1 LKLVI
6 HIDMDAFFASVEQN
20 DDPSLRGKPVVVG
33 SPSERGVIAA
43 ASYEARK
50 FGVRSAM
57 PAMVASRLCPD
68 LIFVRHRKDR
78 YREVSDLVFKQFYRF
93 ASKVEP
99 LSVDEAF
106 LDVSDR
112 CTDLLSAR
120 DLAIEIKE
128 AIYKETSL
136 FSSAGIACNKFLAK
150 MASDM
155 DKPNGLRVITPE
167 EATVLIP
174 SLPVDK
180 FYGIGKVTAEK
191 LHRYGIHTGAEMV
204 AAGADFLHR
213 NFGKAGSFYYD
224 MARGIDNR
232 EVECGRERKSIGA
245 ELTFE
250 KDLTTLFGIIAELYR
265 IEHEVWRRATE
276 SGVTGRTITLKI
288 KFDDFKQITRSITD
302 DSPVSDF
309 NTLHRIV
316 TDLRKAVDFS
326 NRRIRLMGV
335 TISNFGF
342 DNKPGKQL
350 LIWKK

>member
-1 LKLVI
+1 
-6 HIDMDAFFASVEQN
+6 MDAFFASVEQN

-57 PAMVASRLCPD
+57 PARVAIRLCPD

-78 YREVSDLVFKQFYRF
+78 YREISDIVFKQFYRF

-106 LDVSDR
+106 LDVSDC

-120 DLAIEIKE
+120 DLAQTIKE
-128 AIYKETSL
+128 AIRKETSL
-136 FSSAGIACNKFLAK
+136 SSSAGIACNKFLAK

-155 DKPNGLRVITPE
+155 EKPDGLRVIAPE
-167 EATVLIP
+167 EAVVLIP
-174 SLPVDK
+174 GLPVDK

-191 LHRYGIHTGAEMV
+191 LHRYGIHTGADMV
-204 AAGADFLHR
+204 AAGPGFLHR

-224 MARGIDNR
+224 MARGIDDR
-232 EVECGRERKSIGA
+232 EVESGRERKSIGA

-265 IEHEVWRRATE
+265 IEQELWRRVEENGAA
-276 SGVTGRTITLKI
+276 GRTVTLKI
-288 KFDDFKQITRSITD
+288 KYDDFKQITRSVTLDTPVTD
-302 DSPVSDF
+302 FKS
-309 NTLHRIV
+309 LHNRV
-316 TDLRKAVDFS
+316 TDLRKSVDFS

-335 TISNFGF
+335 TLSNFGL
-342 DNKPGKQL
+342 DDKPGKQL

>member
-1 LKLVI
+1 
-6 HIDMDAFFASVEQN
+6 MDAFFASVEQN

-33 SPSERGVIAA
+33 SASERGVIAA

-68 LIFVRHRKDR
+68 LIFVKHRKER
-78 YREVSDLVFKQFYRF
+78 YREVSDMVFKQFYRF
-93 ASKVEP
+93 ASRVEP

-112 CTDLLSAR
+112 CSDLLSAR
-120 DLAIEIKE
+120 DLARQIKE
-128 AIYKETSL
+128 AISKETSL
-136 FSSAGIACNKFLAK
+136 SSSAGIACNKFLAK

-155 DKPNGLRVITPE
+155 DKPDGLRVITPE
-167 EATVLIP
+167 EATLLIP

-180 FYGIGKVTAEK
+180 FYGIGKVTSGK
-191 LHRYGIHTGAEMV
+191 LHRYGIHTGADMV
-204 AAGADFLHR
+204 AAGPDFLHR

-232 EVECGRERKSIGA
+232 EVECDRERKSVGA
-245 ELTFE
+245 EMTFE

-265 IEHEVWRRATE
+265 IEQELWRRATDN
-276 SGVTGRTITLKI
+276 GAAGRTITLKV
-288 KFDDFKQITRSITD
+288 KYDDFKQITRSATHE
-302 DSPVSDF
+302 SPVTDF
-309 NTLHRIV
+309 STLHRIV
-316 TDLRKAVDFS
+316 TDLRKSVDFA

-335 TISNFGF
+335 TISNFGS
-342 DNKPGKQL
+342 DNKTGKQL
-350 LIWKK
+350 LIWKR